1 MRGILFVV
9 AAVVALVAIFA
20 TMDAAQAS
28 MGEATPTGW
37 LFWGV
42 AMLLA
47 QLAPPRQLGKD
58 VEIEAAFFAAAAAEE
73 AEALAAWPEWE
84 GYVPPELGAL
94 AEPPVGVA
102 CEGVEVDAGLLAPRP
117 TFGGSLTA
125 AQKLAIAQ
133 QRAIAGELA
142 RKDLTSAEVFDLG
155 LALIRAK
162 KGLFV

>member
-1 MRGILFVV
+1 MRGILFAA
-9 AAVVALVAIFA
+9 AAVLATAALIA
-20 TMDAAQAS
+20 TVDAAQAS

-37 LFWGV
+37 FLWGV

-47 QLAPPRQLGKD
+47 QLAPPRQLSREAE
-58 VEIEAAFFAAAAAEE
+58 VEAAFFAAAAEEE

-102 CEGVEVDAGLLAPRP
+102 CEGVEVEAGLLAPRP
-117 TFGGSLTA
+117 TSGGGLTA

-142 RKDLTSAEVFDLG
+142 GKDLTSTQLFELG
-155 LALIRAK
+155 LALIKAK
-162 KGLFV
+162 KGLLV